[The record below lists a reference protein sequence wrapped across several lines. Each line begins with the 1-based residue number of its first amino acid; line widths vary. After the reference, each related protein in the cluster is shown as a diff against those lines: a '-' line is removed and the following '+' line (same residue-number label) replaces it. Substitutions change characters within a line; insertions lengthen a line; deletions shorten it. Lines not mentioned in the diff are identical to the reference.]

1 MQNGEYKK
9 PYLPV
14 NRVHYLE
21 GTSGTFMGSMF
32 NEIFDVSSYNLF

>member
-9 PYLPV
+9 PYRV
-14 NRVHYLE
+14 NRAHYLE

-32 NEIFDVSSYNLF
+32 NGIFDVSSYNLF